1 MSVFKSPVRQS
12 ADKSHSISFRRLSP
26 RDCKHLSWLGAACLG
41 AVLAGCAAEPSIVP
55 TPYTAPPLAQPA
67 FIERANTGSI
77 YQPNG
82 VAASLFSTEKKPR
95 YVGDT
100 LKVDIAETLSTSSKI
115 ASNTSRENKLASKGP
130 GNGSDSLGGL
140 LKGIVNQDTSASGS
154 DSFKGAGNTDSSNKF
169 NGRIAAS
176 VINVLANGNLLVAG
190 QRSIAV
196 NQGITT
202 LRFSGVVNPTDIK
215 PGNVVASSDVVDA
228 RLEAVGQGDTSDA
241 SSRTWLQRV
250 LTKGLSIW

>member
-1 MSVFKSPVRQS
+1 MSSPKSPSPPVTNERHRRES
-12 ADKSHSISFRRLSP
+12 RRLSS
-26 RDCKHLSWLGAACLG
+26 RGLLHAAC
-41 AVLAGCAAEPSIVP
+41 ASVVLAGCASQPPSIVA
-55 TPYTAPPLAQPA
+55 TPYIVPPLAQPA

-82 VAASLFSTEKKPR
+82 AAASLFTTEKKPR

-100 LKVDIAETLSTSSKI
+100 LKIDIAESLSTSNKI

-140 LKGIVNQDTSASGS
+140 LKGIVNQDTTASGS

-176 VINVLANGNLLVAG
+176 VINVMANGNLLVAG

-202 LRFSGVVNPTDIK
+202 VRFSGVVNPVDIK
-215 PGNVVASSDVVDA
+215 PGNVVASGDVVDA
-228 RLEAVGQGDTSDA
+228 RLESVGQGEVSDA
-241 SSRTWLQRV
+241 ASRTWIQRLV
-250 LTKGLSIW
+250 TKGLSVW